1 MSKNIH
7 ELRDPIHVFAY
18 FDSDER
24 SVINSRPFQR
34 LRYIHQL
41 ALTYLVY
48 PGATHRRFEHSIG
61 VMELA
66 DRVFSVVTNPFNVH
80 QKVAGIIPQRDDL
93 RSYWRKVLRMAA
105 LCHDLGHLPFSHAA
119 EKELLPK
126 GWNHERLTVEL
137 LRSPEMR
144 YIFSNMTPPI
154 KVEDVVKLS
163 VGEKELSKFEKV
175 TYTPWESI
183 LAEIITG
190 NAFGVDRI
198 DYLLRDSHHSG
209 VAYGKFDHYRL
220 VDTLRILPVHN
231 DEDDYDEPMLGVEV
245 GGIHS
250 AEALLL
256 ARYFMFTQLYFH
268 SVRRIYDQ
276 HLKDFLLAWLPDGKY
291 ATDMEQHLAMTDNEV
306 TTGISQVSREPGH
319 PAHDIARRIMTRR
332 HFKVL
337 YERNPD
343 DLARNA
349 NAVRAVYD
357 ATCQEFGE
365 DAVRCDDPPPGSS
378 QSPNFPILKSDDRIV
393 WSRQESQILKD
404 KLPPIT
410 VGRVYVTP
418 EIRDKARRWIEG
430 HLSEIL
436 DHSEEE

>member
-1 MSKNIH
+1 MAKNSH
-7 ELRDPIHVFAY
+7 EVRDPIHIFAY

-34 LRYIHQL
+34 LRSIHQL

-48 PGATHRRFEHSIG
+48 PGATHKRFEHSIG

-66 DRVFSVVTNPFNVH
+66 DRVFNVVTHPLHIH
-80 QKVAGIIPQRDDL
+80 QKVSSIIPQRQDEL
-93 RSYWRKVLRMAA
+93 SYWRKVLRMAA

-126 GWNHERLTVEL
+126 GWNHERLTVEM

-144 YIFSNMTPPI
+144 EIFGSMTPPLN
-154 KVEDVVKLS
+154 VEHVVKLS
-163 VGEKELSKFEKV
+163 VGEKELSKFEKA
-175 TYTPWESI
+175 TYTPWETI

-190 NAFGVDRI
+190 NAFGVDRM

-231 DEDDYDEPMLGVEV
+231 EEEDYDEPMLGVEV
-245 GGIHS
+245 GGVHS

-268 SVRRIYDQ
+268 GVRRIYDQ

-291 ATDMEQHLAMTDNEV
+291 STDIEHHLAMTDNEV
-306 TTGISQVSREPGH
+306 NVGISATARQPGH
-319 PAHDIARRIMTRR
+319 PAHDIARRIMTRQ

-343 DLARNA
+343 DLDKNA

-357 ATCQEFGE
+357 AACREFGE
-365 DAVRCDDPPPGSS
+365 GAMRCDDPPPSLS
-378 QSPNFPILKSDDRIV
+378 QSPNFPILKGDDRIS
-393 WSRQESQILKD
+393 WSLQESQILKD

-410 VGRVYVTP
+410 VGRVYVAP
-418 EIRDKARRWIEG
+418 EIRDKARRWIDG
-430 HLSEIL
+430 HLADIL
-436 DHSEEE
+436 AHSEEE